1 MTVVD
6 EEVPKLYYTVG
17 EVVDKLSISP
27 SSLREW
33 ETYFGLDVRRSR
45 NKSRLFT
52 SKEFETM
59 QQIYYLLY
67 VEKYT
72 KSGAREKLKE
82 LRTNPTVAVNDSL
95 LGGYAN
101 KKLEWYK
108 RELMEQL
115 VLRRKNWSS
124 QIPDNEARDTLAL
137 VKARAHFDEINSII
151 NLITNHE
158 GSNRD

>member
-1 MTVVD
+1 MTAVE

-33 ETYFGLDVRRSR
+33 ETYFGLEVRRSR

-52 SKEFETM
+52 PKEFETM

-82 LRTNPTVAVNDSL
+82 LHISPTITVNDSL
-95 LGGYAN
+95 LVGYAN
-101 KKLEWYK
+101 KKLNWYK

-124 QIPDNEARDTLAL
+124 QIPDNETRDTLAL

-158 GSNRD
+158 GSNRG

>member
-1 MTVVD
+1 MTVVE

-17 EVVDKLSISP
+17 EVVDKLSISS

-52 SKEFETM
+52 PKEFETM

-72 KSGAREKLKE
+72 KAGAREKLKE
-82 LRTNPTVAVNDSL
+82 LRTNPTVTVNDSL

-124 QIPDNEARDTLAL
+124 QIPVDDSKDTTAL

-151 NLITNHE
+151 NLITNH
-158 GSNRD
+158 G